1 MVIQKTI
8 YNESAA
14 QVVRVQIAGTY
25 YLGTF
30 DGRAF
35 NGTKSQHFAN
45 YIEERELGQLKTLIV
60 GDLNTLVLEP
70 LTEEE
75 QLDLDRL
82 ESLWKLAEKKS
93 KTWVTS
99 QVFKGLTGK

>member
-1 MVIQKTI
+1 MAIQKTTN
-8 YNESAA
+8 NESAA
-14 QVVRVQIAGTY
+14 QVVRVQIAGTC
-25 YLGTF
+25 YLGTIE
-30 DGRAF
+30 GRTF
-35 NGTKSQHFAN
+35 KGIKNQHFAN

-70 LTEEE
+70 ITEEE

-82 ESLWKLAEKKS
+82 ESLWKLAEKS